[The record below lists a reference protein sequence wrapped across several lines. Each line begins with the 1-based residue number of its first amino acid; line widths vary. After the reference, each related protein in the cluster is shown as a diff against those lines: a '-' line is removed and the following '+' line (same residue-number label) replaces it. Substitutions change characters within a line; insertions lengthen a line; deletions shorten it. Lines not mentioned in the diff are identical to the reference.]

1 MAHICFFSL
10 NLQPA
15 GNSAID
21 DPRAELII
29 RVFHEDCGDDIIGR
43 NCIFGV
49 RVETQK
55 STVVIEGSSVKIN
68 GDDYSASIEN
78 QPFLSRNLY
87 VKQATSLFMLIRGF
101 GFRVLFGFR
110 RVYISI
116 DPFYDNKVI
125 IYFNSRF
132 DSRHAKRMLGAYANS
147 KGSDQLAHAPNL
159 PIQNEDRMGSL
170 VMTICIC
177 LTSFFSNTAN
187 LSLFAN
193 FVSLLFSLLPKHQP
207 VLGVL
212 LRL

>member
-116 DPFYDNKVI
+116 DPFYDNKVRI
-125 IYFNSRF
+125 CSTPDLTRDMQKGCSTHMRI
-132 DSRHAKRMLGAYANS
+132 AKAQISLRMRRTYKYKTKTAWAH
-147 KGSDQLAHAPNL
+147 QL
-159 PIQNEDRMGSL
+159 
-170 VMTICIC
+170 
-177 LTSFFSNTAN
+177 
-187 LSLFAN
+187 
-193 FVSLLFSLLPKHQP
+193 
-207 VLGVL
+207 
-212 LRL
+212 